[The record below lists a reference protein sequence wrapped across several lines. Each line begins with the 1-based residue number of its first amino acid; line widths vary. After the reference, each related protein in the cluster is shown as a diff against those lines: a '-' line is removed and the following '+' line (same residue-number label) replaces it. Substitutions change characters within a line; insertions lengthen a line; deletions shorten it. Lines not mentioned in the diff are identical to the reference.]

1 MGIGPVTV
9 LMTLGNRKFYSHLK
23 YKTQLRVPAPLTCF
37 TLRIS
42 SLLSRPAQL
51 AVLKGRGRCGP
62 SLLPTPHT
70 LPPSWVTDLNAIEA
84 RRHCCVLRPLRP
96 GGTAVCSSRTPSD
109 HTFQNPD
116 RPLLLQAEDPPA
128 HYRQC
133 FSSRSLGLSRDPPSF
148 PPARTYKRALASPQT
163 ADVLTC
169 PTSPAAAGLWLQP
182 LKARRSGSIKEHMSE
197 GTTNVP
203 LTGWGE
209 WQARPPKNPLPKS
222 CLISCNQ
229 PCYPSVWRL
238 DPTVLGQ
245 RLWAPASRPTPVTA
259 SPVTA
264 SRCPAARLCGTVPSR
279 LPVWLPDPTR
289 PCFPS
294 AP

>member
-1 MGIGPVTV
+1 M
-9 LMTLGNRKFYSHLK
+9 
-23 YKTQLRVPAPLTCF
+23 APLCSRRH
-37 TLRIS
+37 TLF
-42 SLLSRPAQL
+42 
-51 AVLKGRGRCGP
+51 
-62 SLLPTPHT
+62 LLPGSLTST
-70 LPPSWVTDLNAIEA
+70 LSK
-84 RRHCCVLRPLRP
+84 P
-96 GGTAVCSSRTPSD
+96 GGTAVCSDLSD
-109 HTFQNPD
+109 QAA
-116 RPLLLQAEDPPA
+116 LLCVLPGPHLTTLFKTQTD
-128 HYRQC
+128 H
-133 FSSRSLGLSRDPPSF
+133 FSSRLRTHPPTTASVLAVGLWVSLETPPHSLQPGL
-148 PPARTYKRALASPQT
+148 KRALASPQT